1 MCGRKGY
8 EDAGMAYSGV
18 AVVFRYTVSI
28 VSRLDMKCNHTRS
41 SLLAVLH
48 RDASSSRGASPPC
61 HRRATA
67 AKHRI
72 CINYND
78 KTIHAST

>member
-1 MCGRKGY
+1 
-8 EDAGMAYSGV
+8 MAYSGV

-48 RDASSSRGASPPC
+48 RDTSSSRGANPP
-61 HRRATA
+61 RPKGATT
-67 AKHRI
+67 AKRRI
-72 CINYND
+72 CIKYND
-78 KTIHAST
+78 KTI

>member
-1 MCGRKGY
+1 
-8 EDAGMAYSGV
+8 MAYSGV

-28 VSRLDMKCNHTRS
+28 VSRPAMKCKYTRS

-48 RDASSSRGASPPC
+48 RDTGSSRGAESP
-61 HRRATA
+61 RLERDTA
-67 AKHRI
+67 AKHGI